1 MKILAIYFILIN
13 TVAAIVCIT
22 DKVEAKTGGLRV
34 PEKILF
40 ILSLLGGATAMYGTM
55 LSIRH
60 KTRHKRFMIGLPL
73 IIAVQYV
80 LLMIFL
86 YLVA

>member
-22 DKVEAKTGGLRV
+22 DKVEAKTGGFRV
-34 PEKILF
+34 PEKF
-40 ILSLLGGATAMYGTM
+40 IFVISILGGALAMFVTM
-55 LSIRH
+55 LRIRH

-73 IIAVQYV
+73 IIAVQSV
-80 LLMIFL
+80 LIIVFL
-86 YLVA
+86 HLAA

>member
-13 TVAAIVCIT
+13 TVAAIVCIA
-22 DKVEAKTGGLRV
+22 DKVKAKTGGFRV

-55 LSIRH
+55 LTIRH

-80 LLMIFL
+80 LLMFFCTL
-86 YLVA
+86 